1 MANNKEIKV
10 CYLSDGKYIFYP
22 RTASNLVVNA
32 EGITVEDRLVDLENQ
47 DFATKEFVESAILN
61 AEFGGGADGESI
73 NLSDYAKKTYV
84 DQQIEAIELMPGPK
98 GDKGEDGQPGAQG
111 LPGPKGDPGEM
122 GLMGPEGPEGKQ
134 GPVGPMGPE
143 GPAGTFNPD
152 EVFAELLTQDKTI
165 VGAIN
170 EIFMMMQELKEQM
183 QQQPPVQPEEPE
195 DPEEPVDP
203 EPEPPVE
210 PDPEPPVEEPEAAK
224 IMYGYIP
231 FEVDYNI
238 TGYNDFY
245 MGMFKHDLAVIKEVE
260 DGPIE
265 KESIGLVPEAGLM
278 VVAIP
283 ADMPYAGYKD
293 NGIGEAVA
301 FDESTMGAN
310 GIELELA
317 GVMYR
322 IYGELAIVSGERFIY
337 VQ

>member
-1 MANNKEIKV
+1 MADKEIKV

-22 RTASNLVVNA
+22 RTATTLVVNA
-32 EGITVEDRLVDLENQ
+32 EGVTVEDRLVDLENQ

-73 NLSDYAKKTYV
+73 NLSDYAKKSYV
-84 DQQIEAIELMPGPK
+84 DQQIEAIELLPGPK

-170 EIFMMMQELKEQM
+170 EIFMMIQELKEQM
-183 QQQPPVQPEEPE
+183 ENQPPVVEPE
-195 DPEEPVDP
+195 PEPDPEPTPDP
-203 EPEPPVE
+203 EPEPEPE
-210 PDPEPPVEEPEAAK
+210 PDPEPEEPEAAK

-238 TGYNDFY
+238 TGYQDFY
-245 MGMFKHDLAVIKEVE
+245 MGMFKHDLSVIKEVE

-265 KESIGLVPEAGLM
+265 KESLGIVPEAGLM

-283 ADMPYAGYKD
+283 SDMSYVGYKD

-310 GIELELA
+310 GIEIELA
-317 GVMYR
+317 GTMYR

>member
-1 MANNKEIKV
+1 MTNNKEIKV

-32 EGITVEDRLVDLENQ
+32 EGVTVEDRLVGLENQ

-84 DQQIEAIELMPGPK
+84 DQQIAAIELIPGPK
-98 GDKGEDGQPGAQG
+98 GDKGEDGQPGEQG

-170 EIFMMMQELKEQM
+170 ELFIMIQEIKEQM
-183 QQQPPVQPEEPE
+183 ESVEPDPEPE
-195 DPEEPVDP
+195 QPEEPVDP
-203 EPEPPVE
+203 EP
-210 PDPEPPVEEPEAAK
+210 DLEPPVEEEPEVAK

-238 TGYNDFY
+238 TGYQDFY
-245 MGMFKHDLAVIKEVE
+245 MGMFKHDLAVIKEAE
-260 DGPIE
+260 QGPIE
-265 KESIGLVPEAGLM
+265 KESIGLVPEGGLI

-283 ADMPYAGYKD
+283 ADMAYAGYKD

-310 GIELELA
+310 GIELELD
-317 GVMYR
+317 GTMYR

-337 VQ
+337 AQ